1 MIKGILDR
9 SGVIA
14 RGIFEDFKQLLS
26 PPLCIGCDGDL
37 ADNDPVFCES
47 CLESLKSKCR
57 GVRPICP
64 FCGRLDST
72 RKNNGCCSRSSAIR
86 LYYWGRYEDEMVEY
100 ILKFK
105 FHGVLELGIRL
116 TNEALNQ
123 LGELLRKNDYDYVI
137 PVPLHGRR
145 QRRREY
151 NQSEI
156 IARTVSRTI
165 GAEYIPDSIFRVR
178 STKQQAKI
186 HYENERWEN
195 VENAFSL
202 LSKKGV
208 DFVGRRV
215 LIVDDIVTT
224 GATVYEVSRPI
235 REQNPDRVDVFSL
248 AYAG

>member
-9 SGVIA
+9 SGIIA
-14 RGIFEDFKQLLS
+14 RGILEDFKQLLS

-37 ADNDPVFCES
+37 ADDDPVFCES

-64 FCGRLDST
+64 FCGRFDLT
-72 RKNNGCCSRSSAIR
+72 GKYNGCCSRSSGIR
-86 LYYWGRYEDEMVEY
+86 LYCWGRYEDEMVEY

-116 TNEALNQ
+116 TDEALNQ

-145 QRRREY
+145 QRKREY

-156 IARTVSRTI
+156 IARTVSKAI
-165 GAEYIPDSIFRVR
+165 GVSYIPDSIFRVR
-178 STKQQAKI
+178 STRQQAKI
-186 HYENERWEN
+186 NNEIKRWEN
-195 VENAFSL
+195 VKNSFSL
-202 LSKKGV
+202 SGKKGV
-208 DFVGRRV
+208 DFEGRRV

-224 GATVYEVSRPI
+224 GATVFEVSRPI
-235 REQNPDRVDVFSL
+235 RERNPEMVDVFSL

>member
-1 MIKGILDR
+1 MMKRMLDR
-9 SGVIA
+9 SGAIA
-14 RGIFEDFKQLLS
+14 SGILEDFKQLLS

-37 ADNDPVFCES
+37 PDNDPVFCES
-47 CLESLKSKCR
+47 CLESLKSKCE
-57 GVRPICP
+57 GMRPVCP
-64 FCGRLDST
+64 FCGQHDFAD
-72 RKNNGCCSRSSAIR
+72 KNYSCCSRSSGMR
-86 LYYWGRYEDEMVEY
+86 LYYWGRYEEEMVEY

-116 TNEALNQ
+116 TDEALNR
-123 LGELLRKNDYDYVI
+123 LGEPLRKNDYNYVI

-145 QRRREY
+145 QRKREY

-156 IARTVSRTI
+156 IARGVAGAI

-186 HYENERWEN
+186 NNENDRWEN
-195 VENAFSL
+195 VKNAFE
-202 LSKKGV
+202 LSGGNRILFTDK
-208 DFVGRRV
+208 RI

-224 GATVYEVSRPI
+224 GATVYEVARPI
-235 REQNPDRVDVFSL
+235 REQNPEIVDVFSL